1 MDKEE
6 LEVLRSFQA
15 QIGILTKAVNN
26 LERQVKILRGALFR
40 NAPEHIYAEDETPGQ
55 H

>member
-6 LEVLRSFQA
+6 LEVLKSFQA
-15 QIGILTKAVNN
+15 QIGILTKAVND
-26 LERQVKILRGALFR
+26 LERQVKILRGALYR
-40 NAPEHIYAEDETPGQ
+40 NAPEHISVEEGSSGQ